1 MKITKYNINI
11 SRLHHYILNF
21 SSLILAIL
29 LVFFLANKTYLLT
42 LLFSI
47 NLAPPFYYLL
57 VNIFTCIFYSP
68 FITLMIKYFQSENNF
83 PLRHFIY
90 IGISITTIIYLII
103 IFYKSATDIIIYNEA
118 ILLLVLALYFTNTE
132 KIKYKP

>member
-11 SRLHHYILNF
+11 SRLRQYILNF

-29 LVFFLANKTYLLT
+29 LVFFLASKIYQLT

-47 NLAPPFYYLL
+47 NLVPPSNYLL
-57 VNIFTCIFYSP
+57 EDIFTYIFYFQ
-68 FITLMIKYFQSENNF
+68 FIALIIKCFQSKNYF
-83 PLRHFIY
+83 PLRYFIY
-90 IGISITTIIYLII
+90 IGIATIVCLII
-103 IFYKSATDIIIYNEA
+103 VVYKSVTYINIYNKA

-132 KIKYKP
+132 KIKYKL

>member
-11 SRLHHYILNF
+11 SRLRHYILNF

-29 LVFFLANKTYLLT
+29 LVFFLASKTYLLT

-47 NLAPPFYYLL
+47 NLAPPFYYSL
-57 VNIFTCIFYSP
+57 VNIFTCIFYFP
-68 FITLMIKYFQSENNF
+68 FITLMIKYFQSKNNF
-83 PLRHFIY
+83 PLRYFIY
-90 IGISITTIIYLII
+90 ISITTIIYLII
-103 IFYKSATDIIIYNEA
+103 IFYKSTTDIIIYNEA

-132 KIKYKP
+132 KIKHKP